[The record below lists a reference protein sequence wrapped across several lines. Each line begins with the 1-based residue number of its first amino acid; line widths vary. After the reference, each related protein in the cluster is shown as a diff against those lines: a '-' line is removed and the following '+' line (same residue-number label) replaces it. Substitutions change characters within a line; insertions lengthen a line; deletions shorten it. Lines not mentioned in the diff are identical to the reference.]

1 MTSQNN
7 LEKFNKVYDETY
19 FDVLNFI
26 VIKCHNINDAND
38 ILQETYLEFWKKQPK
53 LEMEN
58 SKFKNYLIGIA
69 SNKIKKHY
77 TLISKLKELSIFT
90 KTIEDLELVENIKD
104 AIDIEKYVIDK
115 ECFSNLWTYI
125 KSEKNQKIPRIF
137 YMYYELNYSIKDI
150 AKILNVNESYI
161 KNSIYRTLKKLN
173 LKLKEEDIN
182 VK

>member
-1 MTSQNN
+1 M
-7 LEKFNKVYDETY
+7 
-19 FDVLNFI
+19 
-26 VIKCHNINDAND
+26 
-38 ILQETYLEFWKKQPK
+38 
-53 LEMEN
+53 
-58 SKFKNYLIGIA
+58 
-69 SNKIKKHY
+69 
-77 TLISKLKELSIFT
+77 
-90 KTIEDLELVENIKD
+90 
-104 AIDIEKYVIDK
+104 IDK